1 MAIGK
6 RNSGFFKQDA
16 VMGKLNAD
24 ARKPYKVNAVVAQAL
39 EQGKRRKAYLEERAK
54 NHVPRFV
61 KQYSVSLNGPGSDVR
76 AFLGKKKDMKKAG
89 ILVGLVIVLLVVGEI
104 RCIYKAITCNW
115 EPIGKAE
122 IVYTGSALTG
132 IGCIVGWIDIEDK

>member
-1 MAIGK
+1 
-6 RNSGFFKQDA
+6 
-16 VMGKLNAD
+16 
-24 ARKPYKVNAVVAQAL
+24 
-39 EQGKRRKAYLEERAK
+39 
-54 NHVPRFV
+54 
-61 KQYSVSLNGPGSDVR
+61 
-76 AFLGKKKDMKKAG
+76 MKKTG
-89 ILVGLVIVLLVVGEI
+89 LLVGLVIVLLVVGEI

>member
-6 RNSGFFKQDA
+6 KNSGFFKQDA
-16 VMGKLNAD
+16 VMGKLSAD

-61 KQYSVSLNGPGSDVR
+61 KQHSVSLNGPGSDVR
-76 AFLGKKKDMKKAG
+76 AFLGKKK
-89 ILVGLVIVLLVVGEI
+89 EI
-104 RCIYKAITCNW
+104 
-115 EPIGKAE
+115 
-122 IVYTGSALTG
+122 
-132 IGCIVGWIDIEDK
+132 